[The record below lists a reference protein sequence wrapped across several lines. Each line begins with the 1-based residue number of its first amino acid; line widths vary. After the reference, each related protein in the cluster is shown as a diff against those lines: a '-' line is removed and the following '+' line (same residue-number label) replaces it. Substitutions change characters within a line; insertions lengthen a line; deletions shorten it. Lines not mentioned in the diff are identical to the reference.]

1 MRHYEKI
8 INKVLHVPSSTIKEE
23 AEDDHEADFNE
34 MMEDFAYE
42 MADKEDDRDDD

>member
-8 INKVLHVPSSTIKEE
+8 INKVLHDPANSTKEE
-23 AEDDHEADFNE
+23 GEEDFNEIEADFNE

-42 MADKEDDRDDD
+42 MAD